1 MLADMS
7 TRQTGASIM
16 NVATI
21 GLDIS
26 KYAFHVHAVDAEGR
40 LTCRQRLRRGEIIS
54 FFSSLSPCLVGMEAC
69 ASAHHWAR
77 EIQRLGHD
85 VRLMPPAYVKPY
97 VRRGAKNDAIDAAAI
112 CEAVARPN
120 MRFVPIKSVEN
131 QGFLMLHRARGLLVR
146 TMTSCAIRAHFA
158 EFGVVVGQGQ
168 QRVDGLVQTLDDDGV
183 RLPTS
188 ARMALAALVN
198 QLKEVDRQIEA
209 IERELAQIQRAHPI
223 ARLLASIPGVG
234 PITATALAATVPDP
248 TMFRS
253 GREFAAWLGLTP
265 RQNSTGGKDRLGR
278 ITKQGDSYLRHLLVI
293 GARNVVRY
301 PKARTRVGGGW
312 IEALLERRR
321 PMVVAIAVAN
331 KLARIVWA
339 MMTTGEYYRPKSAG

>member
-1 MLADMS
+1 ME
-7 TRQTGASIM
+7 
-16 NVATI
+16 VATI

-26 KYAFHVHAVDAEGR
+26 KHVFHIHAVDSQGQV
-40 LTCRQRLRRGEIIS
+40 TNRQRLRRGEIMS
-54 FFSSLSPCLVGMEAC
+54 FFSSLAPCLVGIEAC
-69 ASAHHWAR
+69 ATAHHWAR
-77 EIQRLGHD
+77 EIRRFGHD
-85 VRLMPPAYVKPY
+85 VRLIPPAYVKPY
-97 VRRGAKNDAIDAAAI
+97 VRRGAKNDAADAAAI
-112 CEAVARPN
+112 CEAVTRPN
-120 MRFVPIKSVEN
+120 MRYVPIKSVEN

-146 TMTSCAIRAHFA
+146 QRTMTSCAIRAHFA
-158 EFGVVVGQGQ
+158 EFGIIVGQGR
-168 QRVDGLVQTLDDDGV
+168 QRVDGLVDLLKDEELTL
-183 RLPTS
+183 PAH
-188 ARMALAALVN
+188 ARMALTVLVN
-198 QLKEVDRQIEA
+198 QLQELDRQVEA
-209 IERELAQIQRAHPI
+209 IEGELADIQKENPMAK
-223 ARLLASIPGVG
+223 LLSSIPGVG

-301 PKARTRVGGGW
+301 PKARSRVGGGW

-339 MMTTGEYYRPKSAG
+339 MMTTGEFYRPKLAA

>member
-1 MLADMS
+1 ME
-7 TRQTGASIM
+7 
-16 NVATI
+16 VATI

-26 KYAFHVHAVDAEGR
+26 KHVFHIHAVDGR
-40 LTCRQRLRRGEIIS
+40 GQVAGRQRLRRGEIVS
-54 FFSSLSPCLVGMEAC
+54 FFSSLAPCLVGIEAC
-69 ASAHHWAR
+69 ATAHHWAR
-77 EIQRLGHD
+77 EIRQFGHD
-85 VRLMPPAYVKPY
+85 VRLIPPAYVKPY
-97 VRRGAKNDAIDAAAI
+97 VRRGAKNDAADAAAI

-146 TMTSCAIRAHFA
+146 QRTMTACAIRAHFA
-158 EFGVVVGQGQ
+158 ELGIIVGQGR
-168 QRVDGLVQTLDDDGV
+168 QRVDGLVDLLDDEELT
-183 RLPTS
+183 LPAH
-188 ARMALAALVN
+188 ARIALAVLVN
-198 QLKEVDRQIEA
+198 QLKELDRQVEA
-209 IERELAQIQRAHPI
+209 IERELAQIQRVNPMAK
-223 ARLLASIPGVG
+223 LLSSIPGVG

-265 RQNSTGGKDRLGR
+265 KQNSTGGKDRLGR

-301 PKARTRVGGGW
+301 PKARSRVGGGW

-339 MMTTGEYYRPKSAG
+339 MMTTGEFYRPKLAA